1 MTNLPNSS
9 LSTQRWVRF
18 PEPSSAAVWRGGP
31 HRSRGLRC
39 AHRGG
44 NLRPRRAAAKGFDP
58 VRFVVCPKKKKQHLQ
73 LKFYSNKRQTH
84 QEQLEGFFGG
94 MAVADGVLS
103 TVKNPQIWTRSRFN
117 FNYFQPRSLDRRS
130 PRGRE
135 KLGRPPPWDPRRS
148 QGKHLVKNKTGNGN
162 GTIVP
167 SRKEGFNEIMNL
179 NLSCKTWICHISI
192 ESLIITILSCY
203 MIYTSGKK
211 MSSGLMLATFVVP

>member
-1 MTNLPNSS
+1 MPNLSNSS

-44 NLRPRRAAAKGFDP
+44 NLSPNEPPQRVLTPWDLW
-58 VRFVVCPKKKKQHLQ
+58 FVQ
-73 LKFYSNKRQTH
+73 KRKNNTYNLSSIQTKDK
-84 QEQLEGFFGG
+84 LIKSSWRVFLGG

-103 TVKNPQIWTRSRFN
+103 TVKNPQIWRSRFN
-117 FNYFQPRSLDRRS
+117 FNHFQPRSLDRRS

-148 QGKHLVKNKTGNGN
+148 QGKHLVKNKTGSGN